1 MNLNTL
7 FDMREKARDVVNQI
21 VRFEIPENAPKDL
34 QDRKPLFLLAR
45 DGRRVWAHLT
55 ASDPLRGTQAPAA
68 SMMWAGLLLMMAVAA
83 PNWAAAIPVLVV
95 MGLVLVFQGRR
106 GKIATAAAG
115 FREASAMSPVI
126 ASALAA
132 RSAQGKSAK
141 PLDIDLGRSTG
152 QLADRADVFG
162 ADAGQAMGLSV
173 DDLSTHLWIFGPT
186 GSGKTSGLL
195 RPLLNQWLT
204 GKKGGA
210 LVMDGKG
217 DLPTEFAGEPGFQ
230 LLAPDIEGCRVA
242 LLGDLEPSVI
252 VSVLSPPADAEFWT
266 AAGKNFLYNILVCL
280 KAAGRPYTILQ
291 AADAAMMKDRREAIL
306 LELARY
312 ELSDV
317 AQDAANALEAHDKM
331 PEKTRGGIEATVSA
345 WLRPLLSDPFLFD
358 WASCATGEGVDVT
371 ACLRGQSLGVNVPE
385 YRFGAAAVPVSRLVA
400 AQVYRYAK
408 NRGSHWPEG
417 DTACLALID
426 EAALVVSTQE
436 LQILPVARS
445 LGMYFACACQSK
457 DQVEDTFKE
466 SGAGSLL
473 DCFRSLVFFGGGS
486 EKTREYMAQRAG
498 EGVVIEHTPEISFHP
513 VSAARIDG
521 GGGEGGWIMG
531 LGAIKG
537 LVASLLAQDTTAVGN
552 IQVSS
557 AIPEGLT
564 LQPGEAVALLNRGGV
579 IRRDSMQTRRVFG
592 KPVEIKRR
600 ELPSLAVA
608 LPTPEPMAMA
618 ETAAAESIEGEAEAG
633 ADALAFLK

>member
-1 MNLNTL
+1 MNLKAL
-7 FDMREKARDVVNQI
+7 FDMRTEAGSVVNQI
-21 VRFEIPENAPKDL
+21 VRFDIPEGAPKDL

-45 DGRRVWAHLT
+45 DGRRVWAHIT
-55 ASDPLRGTQAPAA
+55 ARDPLRGTQAPAA
-68 SMMWAGLLLMMAVAA
+68 SLLWAGLLVMLAVASPTWFA
-83 PNWAAAIPVLVV
+83 SIPVFVV
-95 MGLVLVFQGRR
+95 MGAVLVFLGRR
-106 GKIATAAAG
+106 GQVASAAAS
-115 FREASAMSPVI
+115 FREASAMSPLI
-126 ASALAA
+126 AAALAA
-132 RSAQGKSAK
+132 RHAQGKSAK
-141 PLDIDLGRSTG
+141 PIDIEIGRSTG
-152 QLADRADVFG
+152 QLAERADIFG
-162 ADAGQAMGLSV
+162 ADAGQVMGLSV
-173 DDLSTHLWIFGPT
+173 DDLSTHLWCFGPT

-195 RPLLNQWLT
+195 RPLLNQWLA

-252 VSVLSPPADAEFWT
+252 VSVLSPPDDAEFWT
-266 AAGKNFLYNILVCL
+266 AAGKNFLYNILVCI
-280 KAAGRPYTILQ
+280 KAVGRPYTILE
-291 AADAAMMKDRREAIL
+291 AADAAMMKERREAIL

-312 ELSDV
+312 TLSDV
-317 AQDAANALEAHDKM
+317 AQDAANALGAHDKM

-358 WASCATGEGVDVT
+358 WASCAPGDGVDVT
-371 ACLRGQSLGVNVPE
+371 ACMRGESLGVNVPE

-417 DTACLALID
+417 DTACLSLID
-426 EAALVVSTQE
+426 EAALVVSAQE

-445 LGMYFACACQSK
+445 LGMYFVCACQSK
-457 DQVEDTFKE
+457 DQVEDTFNE
-466 SGAGSLL
+466 AGAGSLL
-473 DCFRSLVFFGGGS
+473 DCFRSLVFFSGGS

-498 EGVVIEHTPEISFHP
+498 DGVIVEHTPEISFHP
-513 VSAARIDG
+513 VSATRVDG

-531 LGAIKG
+531 LGAVKG
-537 LVASLLAQDTTAVGN
+537 LVTSLLAQDTTAVGN
-552 IQVSS
+552 IMVAS

-579 IRRDSMQTRRVFG
+579 IRRDSMQTKRVFG
-592 KPVEIKRR
+592 KPMEIKRR
-600 ELPSLAVA
+600 ALPPLAVA
-608 LPTPEPMAMA
+608 LPTPEPIAMS
-618 ETAAAESIEGEAEAG
+618 ETTETAESIEDEAG